1 MAKKNNTQKQEL
13 KAGLPHSQEKVTIIG
28 TESSPFLKTRK
39 EYQVTETAAAI
50 LVKKGQ
56 ATLK

>member
-1 MAKKNNTQKQEL
+1 MAKKNKSEEQEL
-13 KAGLPHSQEKVTIIG
+13 KAGLPHSQEKVIVIG
-28 TESSPFLKTRK
+28 TESSPFLKTGK
-39 EYQVTETAAAI
+39 EYEVTETSAVI